1 MKFEFLGTADTGGI
15 PLHQCP
21 CEICKIARQKG
32 VSNRSTS
39 AYLELDDGSII
50 LFDAGYDLLCDTFN
64 TKRIRA
70 VFLTHFHA
78 DHCLGLIRL
87 RKSVD
92 SITCYTP
99 NDTQGF
105 GDLFLH
111 KDSIDYQ
118 ILEPFE
124 TKEIEGVNI
133 VAVPLSHSKLTHGY
147 VIFTCKGVVAYL
159 TDCAGISSESLA
171 YLQKQTID
179 HLFLDAAYTPWF
191 ESNKHLNWES
201 AETYIDAIKPKN
213 GYLIHASCKTLLPL
227 HVKKIRLKYPYIEQ
241 GFTVE
246 V

>member
-15 PLHQCP
+15 PLHQCHCAI
-21 CEICKIARQKG
+21 CEEARKTNA
-32 VSNRSTS
+32 SNRSTC

-50 LFDAGYDLLCDTFN
+50 LFDAGYDFMCEKFTT
-64 TKRIRA
+64 TKIRA

-87 RKSVD
+87 RKSVET
-92 SITCYTP
+92 IICYTP

-105 GDLFLH
+105 GDLMIH
-111 KDSIDYQ
+111 KDSIAYR

-124 TKEIEGVNI
+124 TVEIEGVKI
-133 VAVPLSHSKLTHGY
+133 VAVPLLHSKQTHGY
-147 VIFTCKGVVAYL
+147 VVFTCKSVVAYL
-159 TDCAGISSESLA
+159 TDCESIPEASLS
-171 YLQKQTID
+171 YLKAQNIE

-191 ESNKHLNWES
+191 ESKKHLNWES
-201 AETYIDAIKPKN
+201 AGEYIEAIEPQK

-227 HVKKIRLKYPYIEQ
+227 HVNTIKLKYPYITQ
-241 GFTVE
+241 GFCIE

>member
-1 MKFEFLGTADTGGI
+1 MKFEFLGTTDTGGI
-15 PLHQCP
+15 PLHQCH
-21 CEICKIARQKG
+21 CEICESAREKG

-39 AYLELDDGSII
+39 AYLELDDGSVI
-50 LFDAGYDLLCDTFN
+50 LFDAGDDLLCDRFN
-64 TKRIRA
+64 TTRIRA

-111 KDSIDYQ
+111 KDSIAYHVLQ
-118 ILEPFE
+118 PFE
-124 TKEIEGVNI
+124 AKEIEGVKI
-133 VAVPLSHSKLTHGY
+133 VTVPLSHSKLTQGY

-159 TDCAGISSESLA
+159 TDCASIPLESLT
-171 YLQKQTID
+171 YLQNQKID

-201 AETYIDAIKPKN
+201 AGEYIDAIKPQK

-241 GFTVE
+241 GFTIE